1 MLSHEQGTVPARM
14 LRIAA
19 AFALAA
25 LTGGCFQPVYG
36 TATTTISGEPGIR
49 TALAGV
55 AVEQISAPR
64 GGDESRLAVEVRNA
78 ILFDLTGDGGNGPA
92 LPSHRLKVT
101 IASTRSSVIID
112 ITSQRPN
119 IENYGINTS
128 YSLTEVATGKVVVT
142 GSTFSRVTYDIPAQE
157 QRFARLRGLRD
168 AEDRAAKVIAENIRS
183 RLASYFI
190 AGT

>member
-1 MLSHEQGTVPARM
+1 
-14 LRIAA
+14 
-19 AFALAA
+19 
-25 LTGGCFQPVYG
+25 
-36 TATTTISGEPGIR
+36 
-49 TALAGV
+49 
-55 AVEQISAPR
+55 
-64 GGDESRLAVEVRNA
+64 
-78 ILFDLTGDGGNGPA
+78 
-92 LPSHRLKVT
+92 LPTHRLKVT
-101 IASTRSSVIID
+101 IASTRASVIVD